1 MHLVLCFS
9 SCNTERSSMS
19 HEEVF
24 CLCGKTALEVY
35 RASKRL
41 APDILDK
48 PRTGKMDNLIIPS
61 PQAIEDEMERLDAS
75 KPYHILVNKRIPK
88 TRKDVVGHFRTKQLP
103 RRALIKLSKYVYIVS
118 PELLFLDLARDDS
131 ISIEDLALIGFE
143 LCGTYLLDDSWDGLT
158 QTKAALTSTIKLER
172 FIHTNKGFSGAKR
185 AARALRL
192 VYDGS
197 NSPME
202 TVLAALVTFPRKMGG
217 FGIGPVAM
225 NQEVETADGTKWVD
239 LLIKGANVGLEYKG
253 RDTHPPEQTQRD
265 DRRQNRLVGSGI
277 TILNVWYEDL
287 AQLQLLNKLHA
298 DIAKAIGKRLRI
310 RDEQFAGRQR
320 ILQAQLLPAIERY
333 GKST

>member
-1 MHLVLCFS
+1 
-9 SCNTERSSMS
+9 MS
-19 HEEVF
+19 HEEAF

-48 PRTGKMDNLIIPS
+48 PRTGKIDNLIIPS
-61 PQAIEDEMERLDAS
+61 PLAIEDETKHLGAS
-75 KPYHILVNKRIPK
+75 KTYHILVNKRIPK
-88 TRKDVVGHFRTKQLP
+88 TREDIIGHFRTKQLP
-103 RRALIKLSKYVYIVS
+103 RRALIRLSKYVYIVS

-131 ISIEDLALIGFE
+131 ISIEDLAIIGFE

-158 QTKAALTSTIKLER
+158 QTEAALTSTVKLER
-172 FIHTNKGFSGAKR
+172 FIRTNKGFSGAKR

-192 VYDGS
+192 VYDKS

-202 TVLAALVTFPRKMGG
+202 TVLAALVTFPRQMGG
-217 FGIGPVAM
+217 FGIGPIAM

-287 AQLQLLNKLHA
+287 AELHLLNQLHA
-298 DIAKAIGKRLRI
+298 DIVKAMGKRLRI
-310 RDEQFAGRQR
+310 RDEQFEARQS
-320 ILQAQLLPAIERY
+320 ILHARVLPTIKRY
-333 GKST
+333 SKSN